1 MAFEIAIKATE
12 KEIERL
18 EKRKQAIQ
26 DKFNKF
32 QQLDVLF
39 GQRVDLSIK
48 EGELQ
53 RAIEFHN
60 IGIEKLT
67 ARKLTAIN
75 AQLASVIKEGA
86 EVEKILNMDFRKE
99 SDKQFDIEI
108 KIDGLRL
115 ELIKLNNIAKL
126 Y

>member
-12 KEIERL
+12 REIQRL

-26 DKFNKF
+26 DNFNKF

-67 ARKLTAIN
+67 ARKLTAIK

-86 EVEKILNMDFRKE
+86 EVEKILNMDTFKE
-99 SDKQFDIEI
+99 AEKMTCIDIQIHDLSCE
-108 KIDGLRL
+108 LQRL
-115 ELIKLNNIAKL
+115 SWMSRH
-126 Y
+126 